1 MVWPTLE
8 QQKLFGE
15 LVERKNSLVKG
26 RWGFIDGK
34 NYRVQKP
41 SDAELQNAMYN
52 GWLHCTLI
60 TGVFCYTCEGVA
72 CWGKHNF
79 VGSWNDGDMSRPFQ
93 NKLGREDINLPGHGV
108 LSDSAFPVSGDC
120 FGRIMTPLKEGD
132 LERVHPDS
140 QNFIIKL
147 NAAVTQMRQP
157 AEWGMGS
164 AEKVYRRL
172 LIPLPYNP
180 HLRQLRL
187 KNIYRLYN
195 FRVRRTGISEIKN
208 YFFD

>member
-1 MVWPTLE
+1 
-8 QQKLFGE
+8 
-15 LVERKNSLVKG
+15 
-26 RWGFIDGK
+26 
-34 NYRVQKP
+34 
-41 SDAELQNAMYN
+41 
-52 GWLHCTLI
+52 
-60 TGVFCYTCEGVA
+60 
-72 CWGKHNF
+72 
-79 VGSWNDGDMSRPFQ
+79 MSRPFQ